1 MLGFRISLI
10 VTEHTGPLWTGILT
24 LSGSWF
30 ILFNFKVLVSFE
42 FKIFKDVTLRSN
54 RIHG

>member
-1 MLGFRISLI
+1 M
-10 VTEHTGPLWTGILT
+10 TEHTGPLWTGILT